1 MDALVTPEVAD
12 VDRMSRRFTQV
23 FLLVLLGGLATTA
36 AVAVLVDPFRVFG
49 TGRIPTE
56 VVNERVIKPELFLA
70 ASPPPQAIILGSSR
84 VYKLDPRC
92 VTELTGL
99 PAFNFGVG
107 NGNAED
113 WYAIMG
119 FVTEHGRA
127 PVREL
132 LIGIDVDGFD
142 THSDHRL
149 EIAPRL
155 GEYVGHGRLSWG
167 EATRVLFGQDAFQ
180 YGLRSIWF
188 TLRPA
193 DRGHPNYFGPD
204 GLEFEPER
212 DERIQRG
219 TYSFEDATAK
229 QARRIKRLAA
239 DGFDALSPARVALFR
254 TVIHAARARGTEI
267 DVFVAPMSP
276 VLSKARSFSQIPQRE
291 AELDALLSQLE
302 REGMVHYHRLAEV
315 EDLGRD
321 PVGFYDGA
329 HMTESTATRVLLRL
343 FHRQHGCGL

>member
-1 MDALVTPEVAD
+1 MDAFVTPDVTEAD
-12 VDRMSRRFTQV
+12 RRSRRFTQV
-23 FLLVLLGGLATTA
+23 FLIVLLGGLATTA
-36 AVAVLVDPFRVFG
+36 AVAVGVDPFRVFG

-84 VYKLDPRC
+84 VYKLDPGC

-113 WYAIMG
+113 WHAIMG
-119 FVTEHGRA
+119 FVHDHARA
-127 PVREL
+127 PLREL
-132 LIGIDVDGFD
+132 MIGIDVDAFD

-149 EIAPRL
+149 EIAPQL
-155 GEYVGHGRLSWG
+155 GKYVGHGRLSWG

-188 TLRPA
+188 TLRPK
-193 DRGHPNYFGPD
+193 DRGHPNYFTPD

-212 DERIQRG
+212 DEQIRRG
-219 TYSFEDATAK
+219 TYSFEVATAK

-239 DGFDALSPARVALFR
+239 DGFDRLSPSRVALFQAVVR
-254 TVIHAARARGTEI
+254 DARASGAVV
-267 DVFVAPMSP
+267 DVFVPPMSP
-276 VLSKARSFSQIPQRE
+276 VLTRARSFSQIPQRE
-291 AELDALLSQLE
+291 AELDGLLSQLE
-302 REGMVHYHRLAEV
+302 REGTLRYHRLAEV

-321 PVGFYDGA
+321 PTGFYDGA
-329 HMTESTATRVLLRL
+329 HMTAITATRVLLRL
-343 FHRQHGCGL
+343 FHRQHGCGM

>member
-1 MDALVTPEVAD
+1 MEALVTSDLAGS
-12 VDRMSRRFTQV
+12 DRMSRRFTCV
-23 FLLVLLGGLATTA
+23 FLIVLLGGLATTA

-113 WYAIMG
+113 WHAIMG
-119 FVTEHGRA
+119 FVHDHSRA
-127 PVREL
+127 PLREL
-132 LIGIDVDGFD
+132 MIGIDVDGFD
-142 THSDHRL
+142 SHSDHRL
-149 EIAPRL
+149 EIAPLL
-155 GEYVGHGRLSWG
+155 GKYVGHGSLSWG

-193 DRGHPNYFGPD
+193 GRGHPNYFGPD
-204 GLEFEPER
+204 GIEFEPER
-212 DERIQRG
+212 DEQIRRG
-219 TYSFEDATAK
+219 TYSFEAATAK

-239 DGFDALSPARVALFR
+239 DSFDRLSPSRVALFQA
-254 TVIHAARARGTEI
+254 VIHAARADGAQI

-302 REGMVHYHRLAEV
+302 RDGMLRYHRLTEV

-343 FHRQHGCGL
+343 FRRQHGCGV

>member
-12 VDRMSRRFTQV
+12 VDRLSRRFTQV
-23 FLLVLLGGLATTA
+23 FLVVLLGGLATTA
-36 AVAVLVDPFRVFG
+36 SVAVLVDPFRVFG

-119 FVTEHGRA
+119 FVTDHGRA

-132 LIGIDVDGFD
+132 MIGIDVDGFD

-149 EIAPRL
+149 KIAPRL
-155 GEYVGHGRLSWG
+155 GEYVGHGRLSWD

-188 TLRPA
+188 SLRPA
-193 DRGHPNYFGPD
+193 DRGHPYYFGPD

-212 DERIQRG
+212 DERIRRG
-219 TYSFEDATAK
+219 AYSFEGATAS
-229 QARRIKRLAA
+229 QARRIKRLAS
-239 DGFDALSPARVALFR
+239 DSFDALSPARVALFR
-254 TVIHAARARGTEI
+254 TVVQTARARGTEI

-276 VLSKARSFSQIPQRE
+276 MLSKARSFSQIPQRE
-291 AELDALLSQLE
+291 AELDALLSELE
-302 REGMVHYHRLAEV
+302 RDGMLRYHRLAEV

>member
-1 MDALVTPEVAD
+1 MDAFVTPDVTE
-12 VDRMSRRFTQV
+12 VDRRSRRFTQV
-23 FLLVLLGGLATTA
+23 FLIVLLGGLATTA
-36 AVAVLVDPFRVFG
+36 AIAVLVDPFRVFG

-113 WYAIMG
+113 WHAIMG
-119 FVTEHGRA
+119 FVHDSARA
-127 PVREL
+127 PLREL
-132 LIGIDVDGFD
+132 MIGIDVDAFD
-142 THSDHRL
+142 SHSDHRL
-149 EIAPRL
+149 EIAPLL
-155 GEYVGHGRLSWG
+155 GKYIGHGRLSWG
-167 EATRVLFGQDAFQ
+167 EATRVLFGQDALQ

-188 TLRPA
+188 YLRPR
-193 DRGHPNYFGPD
+193 DRGHPSYFGPD
-204 GLEFEPER
+204 GLQFEPER
-212 DERIQRG
+212 DDQIRLG
-219 TYSFEDATAK
+219 TYSFEAATAK
-229 QARRIKRLAA
+229 QAKRIERLAA
-239 DGFDALSPARVALFR
+239 DGFDRLSASRVALFQAVVR
-254 TVIHAARARGTEI
+254 AARASGAEI
-267 DVFVAPMSP
+267 DVFVAPLSP
-276 VLSKARSFSQIPQRE
+276 VLANARSFSQIPQRE
-291 AELDALLSQLE
+291 AELDVLLSQLE
-302 REGMVHYHRLAEV
+302 REGTLRYHRLAEV

-329 HMTESTATRVLLRL
+329 HMTGSTATRVLLRL